1 MPRPITFFLPAI
13 LLLLSASTAFGQ
25 STVTGVLTL
34 VSDSVTGK
42 CGYRNEAGELVIP
55 LGKYPMCYTDTFRN
69 YAVVLAHGKGM
80 VAIDRHEHVL
90 YHVFIFDNGPDYPS
104 DGLFRIKKG
113 GEIGYANAASG
124 EVVIAPK
131 FPCALPFEN
140 GKAKVS
146 FDCKTKGDG
155 EHSAWISDHWFYV
168 NKAGTR
174 LK

>member
-1 MPRPITFFLPAI
+1 MLRPIKFFFPAI
-13 LLLLSASTAFGQ
+13 FLLLAASAAFGQ
-25 STVTGVLTL
+25 PKVTGVLLL
-34 VSDSVTGK
+34 VSDSISGK

-55 LGKYPMCYTDTFRN
+55 LGKYAMCYTDTFRN
-69 YAVVLAHGKGM
+69 YAVVLAYGKGM
-80 VAIDRHEHVL
+80 VGIDRHEHVL
-90 YHVFIFDNGPDYPS
+90 YNVFIYDNGPDDPS

-113 GEIGYANAASG
+113 GQIGYADAPTG
-124 EVVIAPK
+124 KVVIAPK

-168 NKAGTR
+168 NKAGVR
-174 LK
+174 L